1 MKISRFHSIDIL
13 RALTMLL
20 MIFVND
26 LWTLTDIPG
35 WLEHKAA
42 NEDGLG
48 LADVVF
54 PAFLFI
60 VGLSIP
66 WAIEARIN
74 KGHSRIRILK
84 HIAERSLAL
93 LIMGVFMVNLENIN
107 ASELPI
113 NKSYWQILMT
123 LGFFMIW
130 NNYRGKVL
138 GRIPPNVVKI
148 AGVCIL
154 IFLAVIYKGGSADN
168 AHWMKTYWW
177 GILGLIGWG
186 YLVNALLY
194 LGLRHRLGWMI
205 LVTILF
211 YLLNINEFI
220 SPFEFDMKIVVSA
233 SNHVSVMTGMLVTII
248 LINLREKRLMKYLIL
263 VLAGLSLLLIIFGFG
278 TRTLWG
284 ISKIMATPSWTA
296 ICAGITT
303 ASFVIL
309 HIIADRLKFTRW
321 ADIITPAGNS
331 TLTCYLIPYYAYA
344 IFTLAG
350 LQLPGMI
357 LAGIPGLI
365 KSLVFSLVII
375 LVTGWLGKFRI
386 SLKI

>member
-1 MKISRFHSIDIL
+1 MKVSRFHSIDIL

-26 LWTLTDIPG
+26 LWTLTDIPE
-35 WLEHKAA
+35 WLGHKAA
-42 NEDGLG
+42 NEDGMG

-74 KGHSRIRILK
+74 KGHSRIRVMK
-84 HIAERSLAL
+84 HIAERSFAL
-93 LIMGVFMVNLENIN
+93 LVMGVFHVNLENIDSSQLLIDKN
-107 ASELPI
+107 
-113 NKSYWQILMT
+113 YWQILMT

-138 GRIPPNVVKI
+138 GKIPPNVMKV
-148 AGVCIL
+148 AGLCIL

-168 AHWMKTYWW
+168 PQWMKPHWW

-194 LGLRHRLGWMI
+194 LGLRHRLGWMV
-205 LVTILF
+205 LVTIVF
-211 YLLNINEFI
+211 YLLNVNEFI
-220 SPFEFDMKIVVSA
+220 SPFDFNLRIVVNA

-248 LINLREKRLMKYLIL
+248 LINLREKEQMKYLVP
-263 VLAGLSLLLIIFGFG
+263 VLLGLSLLLFTFGFL
-278 TRTLWG
+278 TRPLWG
-284 ISKIMATPSWTA
+284 ISKIHATPSWTA
-296 ICAGITT
+296 ICAGISTV
-303 ASFVIL
+303 AFAIL
-309 HIIADRLKFTRW
+309 HIIADRLKITRW
-321 ADIITPAGNS
+321 ADIIAPAGNS

-344 IFTLAG
+344 IFALAG
-350 LQLPGMI
+350 LQLPALF
-357 LAGIPGLI
+357 LAGTAGLI
-365 KSLVFSLVII
+365 KSLVFSLLII
-375 LVTGWLGKFRI
+375 LVTGWLGKIKI

>member
-1 MKISRFHSIDIL
+1 MKVSRFHSIDIL

-84 HIAERSLAL
+84 HIAERSIAL

-138 GRIPPNVVKI
+138 GKIPPNVVKI
-148 AGVCIL
+148 AGACIL

-168 AHWMKTYWW
+168 VHWMKTYWW

-205 LVTILF
+205 LVTIFF
-211 YLLNINEFI
+211 YLLNVNEFI
-220 SPFEFDMKIVVSA
+220 SPFGFNMKIVVSA

-248 LINLREKRLMKYLIL
+248 LINLRDKRHMRYLLPVL
-263 VLAGLSLLLIIFGFG
+263 VGLSLMLIIFGFI
-278 TRTLWG
+278 TRPLWG

-296 ICAGITT
+296 TCAGIAT
-303 ASFVIL
+303 ASFAIL
-309 HIIADRLKFTRW
+309 HIIADRMKFTRW
-321 ADIITPAGNS
+321 ADIIAPAGNS

-344 IFTLAG
+344 IFALAG
-350 LQLPGMI
+350 LQLPGMLI
-357 LAGIPGLI
+357 AGLPGLI

-375 LVTGWLGKFRI
+375 MVTGWLGKFRI

>member
-1 MKISRFHSIDIL
+1 MKVTRFHSIDIL

-26 LWTLTDIPG
+26 LWTLTDIPE

-42 NEDGLG
+42 NVDGMG

-74 KGHSRIRILK
+74 KGHSRIRVIK
-84 HIAERSLAL
+84 HIAERSVAL
-93 LIMGVFMVNLENIN
+93 LVMGVFMVNLENIN

-113 NKSYWQILMT
+113 NKNYWQILMT
-123 LGFFMIW
+123 LAFFMIW

-138 GRIPPNVVKI
+138 GKIPPNVIKI
-148 AGVCIL
+148 AGLIIL
-154 IFLAVIYKGGSADN
+154 IFLAVIYKGGSAD
-168 AHWMKTYWW
+168 HPQWMKPHWW

-194 LGLRHRLGWMI
+194 LGLRHRLGWMV
-205 LVTILF
+205 LATIVF
-211 YLLNINEFI
+211 YLLNVNEII
-220 SPFEFDMKIVVSA
+220 SPFEFNLRIVVSA

-248 LINLREKRLMKYLIL
+248 LINLREKEQMKNLIPVL
-263 VLAGLSLLLIIFGFG
+263 VGLSLLLFILGFL
-278 TRTLWG
+278 TRPIWG
-284 ISKIMATPSWTA
+284 ISKIQATPSWAA
-296 ICAGITT
+296 ICAGIST
-303 ASFVIL
+303 ACFIIL
-309 HIIADRLKFTRW
+309 HIVSDRMKITRW
-321 ADIITPAGNS
+321 ADIIAPAGNS

-344 IFTLAG
+344 IFALVS
-350 LQLPGMI
+350 LQLPAMLLTGV
-357 LAGIPGLI
+357 AGLI
-365 KSLVFSLVII
+365 KSLVFSLLII
-375 LVTGWLGKFRI
+375 LVTGWLGKIKI

>member
-148 AGVCIL
+148 TGICIL

-168 AHWMKTYWW
+168 VYWMKTYWW

-220 SPFEFDMKIVVSA
+220 SPFGFDMKIVVSA

-248 LINLREKRLMKYLIL
+248 LINLREKRLMKYLIP
-263 VLAGLSLLLIIFGFG
+263 VLAGLSLLLIIFGFI
-278 TRTLWG
+278 TRPLWG

-296 ICAGITT
+296 ICAGISTV
-303 ASFVIL
+303 SFVIL

-321 ADIITPAGNS
+321 ADIIAPAGNS

-344 IFTLAG
+344 IFALAG

>member
-1 MKISRFHSIDIL
+1 MKVTRFHSIDIL

-26 LWTLTDIPG
+26 LWTLTDIPE

-42 NEDGLG
+42 NVDGLG

-74 KGHSRIRILK
+74 KGHSRIRVIK
-84 HIAERSLAL
+84 HIAERSVAL
-93 LIMGVFMVNLENIN
+93 LVMGVFMVNLENIN

-113 NKSYWQILMT
+113 NKNYWQILMT
-123 LGFFMIW
+123 LAFFMIW

-138 GRIPPNVVKI
+138 GKIPPNVIKI
-148 AGVCIL
+148 AGLIIL
-154 IFLAVIYKGGSADN
+154 IFLAVIYKGGSAD
-168 AHWMKTYWW
+168 HPQWMKPHWW

-194 LGLRHRLGWMI
+194 LGLRHRLGWMV
-205 LVTILF
+205 LATIVF
-211 YLLNINEFI
+211 YLLNVNEII
-220 SPFEFDMKIVVSA
+220 SPFEFNLRIVVSA

-248 LINLREKRLMKYLIL
+248 LINLREKEQMKNLIPVL
-263 VLAGLSLLLIIFGFG
+263 VGLSLLLFILGFL
-278 TRTLWG
+278 TRPIWG
-284 ISKIMATPSWTA
+284 ISKIQATPSWAA
-296 ICAGITT
+296 ICAGIST
-303 ASFVIL
+303 ACFIIL
-309 HIIADRLKFTRW
+309 HIVSDRMKITRW
-321 ADIITPAGNS
+321 ADIIAPAGNS

-344 IFTLAG
+344 IFALVS
-350 LQLPGMI
+350 LQLPGMLI
-357 LAGIPGLI
+357 AGIPGLI
-365 KSLVFSLVII
+365 KSLLFSFII
-375 LVTGWLGKFRI
+375 VLFTGWLGKIKI

>member
-1 MKISRFHSIDIL
+1 
-13 RALTMLL
+13 

-42 NEDGLG
+42 SEDGMG

-66 WAIEARIN
+66 WAIEARFN

-84 HIAERSLAL
+84 HIAERSFAL
-93 LIMGVFMVNLENIN
+93 LVMGVFMVNLENIN
-107 ASELPI
+107 ASGLPI
-113 NKSYWQILMT
+113 NKNYWQILMT

-138 GRIPPNVVKI
+138 GRIPPNVMKV
-148 AGVCIL
+148 AGLFIL
-154 IFLAVIYKGGSADN
+154 IFLAVIYQGGSAEN
-168 AHWMKTYWW
+168 PLWMRTNWW

-194 LGLRHRLGWMI
+194 LGLRHRLGWMVM
-205 LVTILF
+205 VTVVF

-220 SPFEFDMKIVVSA
+220 SPFEFDLKIVVSA

-248 LINLREKRLMKYLIL
+248 LINLREKEKMEYLIP
-263 VLAGLSLLLIIFGFG
+263 VLAGLSLLLILFGFL
-278 TRTLWG
+278 TRPLWG
-284 ISKIMATPSWTA
+284 ISKIHATPSWTA
-296 ICAGITT
+296 ICAGISTI
-303 ASFVIL
+303 AFAIL
-309 HIIADRLKFTRW
+309 HIIADRLKLTRW
-321 ADIITPAGNS
+321 ADIIAPAGNS
-331 TLTCYLIPYYAYA
+331 TLTCYMIPYYAYA
-344 IFTLAG
+344 IFALASI
-350 LQLPGMI
+350 QLPGM
-357 LAGIPGLI
+357 LGAGIPGLI
-365 KSLVFSLVII
+365 KSLVFSLII
-375 LVTGWLGKFRI
+375 VLVTGWLGRIKI

>member
-148 AGVCIL
+148 TGICIL

-168 AHWMKTYWW
+168 VYWMKTYWW

-220 SPFEFDMKIVVSA
+220 SPFGFDMKIVVSA

-248 LINLREKRLMKYLIL
+248 LINLREKRLMKYLIP
-263 VLAGLSLLLIIFGFG
+263 VLAGLSLLLIIFGFI
-278 TRTLWG
+278 TRPLWG

-296 ICAGITT
+296 ICAGISTV
-303 ASFVIL
+303 SFVIL

-321 ADIITPAGNS
+321 ADIIAPAGNS

-344 IFTLAG
+344 IFALAG

-375 LVTGWLGKFRI
+375 LVTGWLGKFKI

>member
-1 MKISRFHSIDIL
+1 
-13 RALTMLL
+13 MLL

-35 WLEHKAA
+35 WLGHKAA
-42 NEDGLG
+42 NVDGMG

-74 KGHSRIRILK
+74 KGHSSIRILI
-84 HIAERSLAL
+84 HIAERSVAL
-93 LIMGVFMVNLENIN
+93 LVMGVFMVNLENIN

-123 LGFFMIW
+123 LAFFMIW
-130 NNYRGKVL
+130 NNFRGKVL
-138 GRIPPNVVKI
+138 GKIPPNIIKI
-148 AGVCIL
+148 AGLLIL
-154 IFLAVIYKGGSADN
+154 IFLAVIYKGGSADDPQ
-168 AHWMKTYWW
+168 WMKPHWW

-194 LGLRHRLGWMI
+194 LGLRHRLGWMV
-205 LVTILF
+205 LVTLIF

-220 SPFEFDMKIVVSA
+220 SPFEFNLRIVVSA

-248 LINLREKRLMKYLIL
+248 LINLREKEQMKNLIP
-263 VLAGLSLLLIIFGFG
+263 VLLGLSLLLFIFGFL
-278 TRTLWG
+278 TRPIWG
-284 ISKIMATPSWTA
+284 ISKIQATPSWAA
-296 ICAGITT
+296 ICAGIST
-303 ASFVIL
+303 ACFVIL
-309 HIIADRLKFTRW
+309 HIISDRMKITRW
-321 ADIITPAGNS
+321 ADIIAPAGNS

-344 IFTLAG
+344 IFALVS
-350 LQLPGMI
+350 LQLPALL
-357 LAGIPGLI
+357 LAGTIGLI
-365 KSLVFSLVII
+365 KSLVFSLLVI
-375 LVTGWLGKFRI
+375 LVTGWLGEIKI

>member
-1 MKISRFHSIDIL
+1 
-13 RALTMLL
+13 MLL

-42 NEDGLG
+42 HEDGMG

-84 HIAERSLAL
+84 HIIERSVAL
-93 LIMGVFMVNLENIN
+93 LVMGVFMVNLENIN
-107 ASELPI
+107 ASQLLI
-113 NKSYWQILMT
+113 NKNYWQILMT
-123 LGFFMIW
+123 LGFFLIW

-138 GRIPPNVVKI
+138 GKIPPNVVKI

-168 AHWMKTYWW
+168 VHWMKTYWW

-205 LVTILF
+205 FVTIFF
-211 YLLNINEFI
+211 YLMNINEFI

-248 LINLREKRLMKYLIL
+248 LINLREKGQMKYLIP
-263 VLAGLSLLLIIFGFG
+263 VLSGLSLLLIIFGFI
-278 TRTLWG
+278 TRPIWG
-284 ISKIMATPSWTA
+284 ISKILATPSWTA
-296 ICAGITT
+296 ICAGISTV
-303 ASFVIL
+303 SFATM
-309 HIIADRLKFTRW
+309 HIIADRLKLTRW
-321 ADIITPAGNS
+321 ADIIAPAGNS

-344 IFTLAG
+344 IFALAG
-350 LQLPGMI
+350 LQLPGMLI
-357 LAGIPGLI
+357 AGIPGLI
-365 KSLVFSLVII
+365 KSLVFSIVII

>member
-1 MKISRFHSIDIL
+1 MKVSRFHSIDIL

-107 ASELPI
+107 SSGLPI
-113 NKSYWQILMT
+113 NKNYWMILMT
-123 LGFFMIW
+123 LAFFMIW

-138 GRIPPNVVKI
+138 GKIPPIVMKI

-154 IFLAVIYKGGSADN
+154 IFLAVIYTGGPAN
-168 AHWMKTYWW
+168 NPHWMKTQWW

-194 LGLRHRLGWMI
+194 MGLRHRLGWMV
-205 LVTILF
+205 LVTIFF

-220 SPFEFDMKIVVSA
+220 SPFEFDMKIMVSA

-248 LINLREKRLMKYLIL
+248 LINLREKGQMKYLL
-263 VLAGLSLLLIIFGFG
+263 PLLAGLSLMLIIFGFG
-278 TRTLWG
+278 TRPLWG

-309 HIIADRLKFTRW
+309 HIIADRMKITRW
-321 ADIITPAGNS
+321 ADIIAPAGNS

-344 IFTLAG
+344 IFALAG
-350 LQLPGMI
+350 LQLPGLI